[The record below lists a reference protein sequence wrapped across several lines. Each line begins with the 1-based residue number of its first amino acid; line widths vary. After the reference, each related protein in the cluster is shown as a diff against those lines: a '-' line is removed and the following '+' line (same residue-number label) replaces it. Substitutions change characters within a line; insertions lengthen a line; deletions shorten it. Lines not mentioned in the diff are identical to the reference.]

1 MENLDSLKIAS
12 KLLRSQREKLNLSLE
27 EISTEL
33 RLDKSIIRDIEK
45 LNFNNFYSY
54 LFLKGY
60 LKNYADFLGIKI
72 NLPDHKENKKYKITE
87 EKNKVSKNKY
97 TKRIIIL
104 MLFLFSILI
113 FSFIIDGSNKIILDD
128 SSKII
133 HTQEDGVLENTDNLE
148 IISPEEKVEQI
159 TTPYN
164 QTIEPLSEE
173 IDNKLE
179 VIVDNLKN
187 QKSEINSPIYKEK
200 SLEITHNET
209 LVIDYSGNSWTEIIN
224 SNGDIVFFNLV
235 KGGETIQINILAPF
249 EILFGDA
256 TVVNIKYNNKII
268 KVPYFNPDNNVGK
281 IKINY

>member
-12 KLLRSQREKLNLSLE
+12 NLLRSQREKLNLSLE

-45 LNFNNFYSY
+45 SNFNNFYSY

-60 LKNYADFLGIKI
+60 LKNYADFLGVKI
-72 NLPDHKENKKYKITE
+72 NLPDHKENKKYKIIE

-97 TKRIIIL
+97 IKRILIL

-187 QKSEINSPIYKEK
+187 QKSKINSPIYKEK